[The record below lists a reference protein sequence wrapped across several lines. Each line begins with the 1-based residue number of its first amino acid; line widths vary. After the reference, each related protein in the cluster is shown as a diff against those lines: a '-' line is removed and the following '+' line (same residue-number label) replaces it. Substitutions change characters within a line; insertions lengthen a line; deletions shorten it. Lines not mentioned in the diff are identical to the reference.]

1 VNAHDAVPA
10 SPAAAASRT
19 GRTQVTLSRTEATD
33 VGQREIFARIDD
45 TPTRRFRFGDA
56 WTEDVAPGAHQLRV
70 NNTLFWKRVTF
81 TIEPGEH
88 IEFVLI
94 NRGGAFAIGML
105 ALLGVAPLSLTIERR
120 TRGPVDER
128 S

>member
-10 SPAAAASRT
+10 SPATAASRT
-19 GRTQVTLSRTEATD
+19 VRTQVTLSRTDSTD
-33 VGQREIFARIDD
+33 VAQREIFARIDRG
-45 TPTRRFRFGDA
+45 PTRRLRFGDA
-56 WTEDVAPGAHQLRV
+56 STEDVTPGGHQLRV

-120 TRGPVDER
+120 TPPGAKAG
-128 S
+128 